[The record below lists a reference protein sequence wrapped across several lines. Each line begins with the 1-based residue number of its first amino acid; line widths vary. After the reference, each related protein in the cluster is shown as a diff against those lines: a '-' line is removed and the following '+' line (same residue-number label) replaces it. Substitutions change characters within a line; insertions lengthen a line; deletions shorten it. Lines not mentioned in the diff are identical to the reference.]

1 LVRGVIDVITARE
14 KAMSPKAANSIDTYV
29 AGRLRSY
36 RKQLGISQA
45 EIARELGVTFQQVQ
59 KYEAGI
65 NRIGAGRLF
74 QLAAL
79 YGVSVLELFPK
90 SVRTPDGIK
99 KTEKLDEITGFAAS
113 ADGWKLCEAFLRIK
127 DPRQRKIII
136 SLIQEMAD
144 D

>member
-1 LVRGVIDVITARE
+1 
-14 KAMSPKAANSIDTYV
+14 MSPKAANSIDTYV

-36 RKQLGISQA
+36 RKQLGMSQA
-45 EIARELGVTFQQVQ
+45 ETAKQLGVTFQQVQ

-79 YGVSVLELFPK
+79 YGVSVHELFPK
-90 SVRTPDGIK
+90 SVGTAEGIK
-99 KTEKLDEITGFAAS
+99 KTERLDEIIGFAAS

-127 DPRQRKIII
+127 DMRQRKIII
-136 SLIQEMAD
+136 SLVQEMAD

>member
-1 LVRGVIDVITARE
+1 
-14 KAMSPKAANSIDTYV
+14 MSPKAANSIDTYV

-45 EIARELGVTFQQVQ
+45 EIAKELGVTFQQVQ

-79 YGVSVLELFPK
+79 FGVSVQELFPK
-90 SVRTPDGIK
+90 GVRTADGIK
-99 KTEKLDEITGFAAS
+99 KTEKLDEITGFASS
-113 ADGWKLCEAFLRIK
+113 ADGLKLCEAFLRIK

-136 SLIQEMAD
+136 SFVQEMAD

>member
-1 LVRGVIDVITARE
+1 
-14 KAMSPKAANSIDTYV
+14 MSPKAANSIDAYV

-45 EIARELGVTFQQVQ
+45 EIAKELGVTFQQVQ

-74 QLAAL
+74 QLASL
-79 YGVSVLELFPK
+79 FGISVHELFPK
-90 SVRTPDGIK
+90 ATSTSEGIK
-99 KTEKLDEITGFAAS
+99 KTEKLDEIADFAAS

-127 DPRQRKIII
+127 DARQRKIII
-136 SLIQEMAD
+136 SLVQEMAED
-144 D
+144 

>member
-1 LVRGVIDVITARE
+1 
-14 KAMSPKAANSIDTYV
+14 MSPKAANSIDTYV

-90 SVRTPDGIK
+90 SVRTAEGTR
-99 KTEKLDEITGFAAS
+99 KTEKLDDVTGFAAS
-113 ADGWKLCEAFLRIK
+113 PDGWKLCDAFLRIK

-136 SLIQEMAD
+136 SLVQEMAD

>member
-1 LVRGVIDVITARE
+1 
-14 KAMSPKAANSIDTYV
+14 MSPKAANSIDTYV
-29 AGRLRSY
+29 AGRLRTF

-45 EIARELGVTFQQVQ
+45 EIAKELGVTFQQVQ

-74 QLAAL
+74 QLAAI
-79 YGVSVLELFPK
+79 YGVSVQELFPK
-90 SVRTPDGIK
+90 SVTTAEGLK
-99 KTEKLDEITGFAAS
+99 KTEKLDEVADFVVT

-136 SLIQEMAD
+136 SLVQEMAEE
-144 D
+144 

>member
-1 LVRGVIDVITARE
+1 
-14 KAMSPKAANSIDTYV
+14 MSPKAANSIDAHV

-45 EIARELGVTFQQVQ
+45 EIAKELGVTFQQVQ

-74 QLAAL
+74 QLASL
-79 YGVSVLELFPK
+79 FGVSVQELFPK
-90 SVRTPDGIK
+90 TVSTAEGQK
-99 KTEKLDEITGFAAS
+99 KTEKLDEITDFATS
-113 ADGWKLCEAFLRIK
+113 ADGWKLCEAFVRIK

-136 SLIQEMAD
+136 SLIQEMAED
-144 D
+144 